1 MSLLSAAADFLMGG
15 GLTGIAT
22 GVIGAYTK
30 IKEMEIEN
38 EHDKYKM
45 RYEVKMQGL
54 QFQSDKYLAH
64 KQLLI
69 SRQQGAD
76 TILTAAIRAEGL
88 ISSRNLSPTV
98 NGIRALFRPGLT
110 LALWVGTLA
119 MAFFPVTALTTA
131 IALTFQQ
138 GASAATGF
146 WFGSRAVG
154 VEASR

>member
-76 TILTAAIRAEGL
+76 TILTAAIRA
-88 ISSRNLSPTV
+88 
-98 NGIRALFRPGLT
+98 RA
-110 LALWVGTLA
+110 
-119 MAFFPVTALTTA
+119 
-131 IALTFQQ
+131 
-138 GASAATGF
+138 
-146 WFGSRAVG
+146 
-154 VEASR
+154 